1 MKGAVR
7 KRGTSWSYY
16 FDLGVVD
23 GKRKKK
29 EKGGFRTK
37 READTALRNAMKEYE
52 NAGAIVMESNITVS
66 DYFDYWYKEY
76 VLINCKYNTQQAY
89 RIVIDKHIKPALGVY
104 KLKSISPSK
113 LQEFFNLKYRNGY
126 TKSSLSNFY
135 GVLSGAFKMAVFPY
149 KLIKESPVSYV
160 KLPKYNTLP
169 KKQDDLK
176 IITVSKFKQIIDRFP
191 AGSSFYIPLQIG
203 FNTGMRAAEVCGLTW
218 DCVDLDMRTITV
230 EKILIYKDKE
240 WIFGT
245 PKTASSNRTIYIG
258 PTLYNILHKHK
269 LKQKENRLKYGRHY
283 TISNFVCTKENG
295 QLVTMDSLKY
305 LSRIINYELG
315 IRYNFHSLRH
325 SHATM
330 LLEAGA
336 NIKDIQ
342 NRLGHSNLSTTMDTY
357 SHVTQ
362 KMKKDSVDIFEKA
375 LATQI

>member
-315 IRYNFHSLRH
+315 IRYNFHS
-325 SHATM
+325 
-330 LLEAGA
+330 
-336 NIKDIQ
+336 
-342 NRLGHSNLSTTMDTY
+342 
-357 SHVTQ
+357 
-362 KMKKDSVDIFEKA
+362 
-375 LATQI
+375 